1 MRSSILRALNLL
13 SEGEHEKGWGVG
25 LADELMNWM
34 MELVKKYGYLGA
46 FLASVLGNATIILP
60 APYSLFIFIL
70 GGILDPLLLGAISGL
85 GAAIGELTGYALG
98 AAWRKAVK
106 EEKKRELERA
116 KKLLENPG
124 FIIVFTMAAT
134 PLPDDVVSVPLGLM
148 RYPLWKAF
156 LAFLAGKTLLCLILA
171 YSGKLLIDI
180 TWLVWGAS
188 GLWGMVGTALAIAII
203 TALAI
208 LIDWG
213 EILDIIEE
221 KGWRGIF
228 SSEGVKRLLSTIRRG
243 RRKEEEGE
251 EKAEA
256 EGGERAGEEGGGEE
270 AVEGD
275 S

>member
-1 MRSSILRALNLL
+1 M
-13 SEGEHEKGWGVG
+13 G
-25 LADELMNWM
+25 LADDMMKWM
-34 MELVKKYGYLGA
+34 MDLVKRYGYIGA

-60 APYSLFIFIL
+60 APYSLFVFIL

-116 KKLLENPG
+116 KRLLENPG
-124 FIIVFTMAAT
+124 FIIVFAMAAT
-134 PLPDDVVSVPLGLM
+134 PLPDDVVSIPLGLIG
-148 RYPLWKAF
+148 YPLRKAF

-171 YSGKLLIDI
+171 YSGRLLINI
-180 TWLVWGAS
+180 TWLMGEVS
-188 GLWGMVGTALAIAII
+188 GIWGMVGTAIAIAILM
-203 TALAI
+203 ALAI

-213 EILDIIEE
+213 EILDIVEE
-221 KGWRGIF
+221 KGWRGLF
-228 SSEGVKRLLSTIRRG
+228 SSEGVKRLLSTIRR
-243 RRKEEEGE
+243 KKKKEEAEAEEEGP
-251 EKAEA
+251 A
-256 EGGERAGEEGGGEE
+256 EGGGEE